1 MSVYENALV
10 AATHGAKLGTSEAE
24 DRSIDALRKTGLL
37 AQANSVAGS
46 LTLLERKRLELT
58 RALASNPNLLLLDE
72 IAGGLT
78 DKECQS
84 LIETIQQI
92 HAEGVTIIWI
102 EHIVHA
108 LMAVVDRLIVL
119 EFGKIIADGEP
130 ATVMASKIV
139 QENYMGIS
147 ADA

>member
-1 MSVYENALV
+1 M
-10 AATHGAKLGTSEAE
+10 
-24 DRSIDALRKTGLL
+24 
-37 AQANSVAGS
+37 
-46 LTLLERKRLELT
+46 
-58 RALASNPNLLLLDE
+58 
-72 IAGGLT
+72 
-78 DKECQS
+78 
-84 LIETIQQI
+84 IETIQQI
-92 HAEGVTIIWI
+92 HADGVTIIWI

-108 LMAVVDRLIVL
+108 LMAIVDRLIVL